1 MKKEYTF
8 SEALHHAILSGL
20 DLLPIAFL
28 VLDGNGRTLVAN
40 RAARRAMQKDRIV
53 RGVDHVLSL
62 QPRLHNKALREMI
75 APTGDSVERAPAALT
90 VPRPSGKPL
99 SILVVPINS
108 GEPNDSMLPGSLV
121 FLGDPELPVEP
132 DQGLLAKLFGFTPAE
147 SKVASLVMQGNTVE
161 EVAAKL
167 HISPHTTRNHL
178 KRLFSKTNTKRQ
190 GELVHMLLSS
200 PACLNFTL

>member
-1 MKKEYTF
+1 MKKQYSC

-28 VLDGNGRTLVAN
+28 VLDQNGRTLVAN
-40 RAARRAMQKDRIV
+40 RAARRVMQQDRIV

-62 QPRLHNKALREMI
+62 QPRHLNKAFRELI
-75 APTGDSVERAPAALT
+75 APSVDSSGRAPSALT

-99 SILVVPINS
+99 SILVVPINRD
-108 GEPNDSMLPGSLV
+108 EPNGSILPGSVV
-121 FLGDPELPVEP
+121 FLGDPELHAEP
-132 DQGLLAKLFGFTPAE
+132 DQTLLAKLFGFTPAE

-161 EVAAKL
+161 DVAAKL

-200 PACLNFTL
+200 PACLDLTS

>member
-1 MKKEYTF
+1 MKKEYSF

-40 RAARRAMQKDRIV
+40 RAARRVMQQDRII
-53 RGVDHVLSL
+53 RGVDHVLAL
-62 QPRLHNKALREMI
+62 QPRHLNKTFREMI

-99 SILVVPINS
+99 SILVVPVNP
-108 GEPNDSMLPGSLV
+108 GEPNGTILPKTVV
-121 FLGDPELPVEP
+121 FLGDPELHAEP
-132 DQGLLAKLFGFTPAE
+132 DQALLAKLFGFTPAE

-161 EVAAKL
+161 EVATRL

-200 PACLNFTL
+200 PACLDLTS